1 MSGAVSSKGERPS
14 FREEEGI
21 MRCPI
26 ETGGNAEALLAYCSR
41 KLEAENAA
49 LLERHIEVCPA
60 CREFVEG
67 QRAVWTALESWEA
80 PPVSAGFNRRLYQRI
95 EQPASW
101 WDLWMRPFRPLLFRQ
116 GVPIAAAAGLLLVAT
131 ALIQRPANIQPAS
144 AQVVVAPDQAEH
156 ALQDMEMMREFNR
169 LVSPDSAEP
178 TM

>member
-1 MSGAVSSKGERPS
+1 
-14 FREEEGI
+14 

-26 ETGGNAEALLAYCSR
+26 ENGGNAEALLAYCSR

-67 QRAVWTALESWEA
+67 QRAVWAALESWEA
-80 PPVSAGFNRRLYQRI
+80 APVSADFDRRL
-95 EQPASW
+95 
-101 WDLWMRPFRPLLFRQ
+101 FRPLLFRQ
-116 GVPIAAAAGLLLVAT
+116 GVPVAAAAGLLLVAT
-131 ALIQRPANIQPAS
+131 ALIQRPVYVPPGS
-144 AQVVVAPDQAEH
+144 AQVVVRPEQAEH

-169 LVSPDSAEP
+169 LISPDSAEP